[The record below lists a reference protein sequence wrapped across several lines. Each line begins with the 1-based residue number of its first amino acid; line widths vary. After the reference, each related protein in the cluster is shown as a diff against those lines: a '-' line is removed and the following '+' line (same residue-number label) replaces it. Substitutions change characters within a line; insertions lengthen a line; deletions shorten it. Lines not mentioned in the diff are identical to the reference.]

1 MKKCLLQL
9 VLLLSLIHT
18 VQAQEKVDS
27 NKVKVFALPLFFYS
41 PDTRFGIGAGG
52 ITTFRTPVSTQ
63 PSSVTFSFAYTQRK
77 QILAWFPYQV
87 YFGRGKYLSYGELGW
102 YKYVYQFFGIGNEYD
117 NAYLEK
123 YTAQYPRL
131 RATFLRNLD
140 HGNAVGIRLAMDNFK
155 ITKYDSSGLLLQK
168 NITGW
173 QGGRSFGAGLVWWKD
188 TRDNRFYPGRGS
200 FIESSWYFEN
210 KFTGSDFEFSRLNLD
225 LAKFFTLGKKTILA
239 LEGTAVVTMGNAPF
253 FNMAQLGGTRRLR
266 GYFEGKFRDKHLLL
280 AQAEL
285 RQEGFGR
292 FGGVA
297 FAGMG
302 TVFGSAGESL
312 EWRPN
317 GGFGLRYQ
325 LDKKQKLNIRA
336 DYGFGVKS
344 QGFYLTFGEAF

>member
-1 MKKCLLQL
+1 MRKTFASGLTPFAMVCNGHAEASKLTLRR
-9 VLLLSLIHT
+9 IFT
-18 VQAQEKVDS
+18 DKDFEEEKLGAIRWS
-27 NKVKVFALPLFFYS
+27 KRSRHYFALEP
-41 PDTRFGIGAGG
+41 PHEGKIG
-52 ITTFRTPVSTQ
+52 
-63 PSSVTFSFAYTQRK
+63 K
-77 QILAWFPYQV
+77 
-87 YFGRGKYLSYGELGW
+87 
-102 YKYVYQFFGIGNEYD
+102 D
-117 NAYLEK
+117 
-123 YTAQYPRL
+123 
-131 RATFLRNLD
+131 
-140 HGNAVGIRLAMDNFK
+140 
-155 ITKYDSSGLLLQK
+155 
-168 NITGW
+168 
-173 QGGRSFGAGLVWWKD
+173 LVKHD
-188 TRDNRFYPGRGS
+188 V
-200 FIESSWYFEN
+200 
-210 KFTGSDFEFSRLNLD
+210 
-225 LAKFFTLGKKTILA
+225 AKGKKTILA
-239 LEGTAVVTMGNAPF
+239 LEGTAVITMGNAPF

-317 GGFGLRYQ
+317 GGIGLRYQ

>member
-1 MKKCLLQL
+1 
-9 VLLLSLIHT
+9 
-18 VQAQEKVDS
+18 
-27 NKVKVFALPLFFYS
+27 
-41 PDTRFGIGAGG
+41 
-52 ITTFRTPVSTQ
+52 
-63 PSSVTFSFAYTQRK
+63 
-77 QILAWFPYQV
+77 
-87 YFGRGKYLSYGELGW
+87 
-102 YKYVYQFFGIGNEYD
+102 
-117 NAYLEK
+117 
-123 YTAQYPRL
+123 
-131 RATFLRNLD
+131 
-140 HGNAVGIRLAMDNFK
+140 
-155 ITKYDSSGLLLQK
+155 
-168 NITGW
+168 
-173 QGGRSFGAGLVWWKD
+173 
-188 TRDNRFYPGRGS
+188 
-200 FIESSWYFEN
+200 
-210 KFTGSDFEFSRLNLD
+210 
-225 LAKFFTLGKKTILA
+225 
-239 LEGTAVVTMGNAPF
+239 MGNAPF

-317 GGFGLRYQ
+317 GGIGLRYQ